1 MSDEHDREAP
11 LAGPPGMAETL
22 LRWVRRKGLRAPAAL
37 LLEMHRPLMPLAW
50 SVAMLVGGV
59 VAPMLGPNYYEKIEA
74 LRDPKLLDRLLAR
87 LEADEDD
94 QDEQEREE

>member
-11 LAGPPGMAETL
+11 LAGPGGLTETL
-22 LRWVRRKGLRAPAAL
+22 LRWVRRKGLRVPAAL

-50 SVAMLVGGV
+50 SVAMLAGGV
-59 VAPMLGPNYYEKIEA
+59 VGPLFGPNYYEKIEA

-87 LEADEDD
+87 LQADDD
-94 QDEQEREE
+94 AQRDREPEE

>member
-11 LAGPPGMAETL
+11 PVGLPGMAETL
-22 LRWVRRKGLRAPAAL
+22 LRWVRRKGLRAPATL

-50 SVAMLVGGV
+50 WAAMLAGGV
-59 VAPMLGPNYYEKIEA
+59 VAPLFGPNYYEKIEA

-87 LEADEDD
+87 LEADDDD
-94 QDEQEREE
+94 QSEGEREE

>member
-22 LRWVRRKGLRAPAAL
+22 LRWVQRKGLRAPAAL

-50 SVAMLVGGV
+50 SAAMLVGGV
-59 VAPMLGPNYYEKIEA
+59 VAPLFGPNYYEKIEA
-74 LRDPKLLDRLLAR
+74 LRDPELLDRLLAR
-87 LEADEDD
+87 LEADDD
-94 QDEQEREE
+94 AYGDREGSE